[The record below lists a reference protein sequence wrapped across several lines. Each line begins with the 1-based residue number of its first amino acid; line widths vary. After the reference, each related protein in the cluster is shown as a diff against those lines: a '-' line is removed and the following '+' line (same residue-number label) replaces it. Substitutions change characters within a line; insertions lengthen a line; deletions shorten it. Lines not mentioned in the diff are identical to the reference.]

1 MIAEDPRSPLVRDAR
16 ALLHRAVE
24 AVAKANVNHHHTR
37 ELLSQSM
44 ERVIWSDHL
53 IGESA
58 RIRDL
63 LRDTVSALA
72 ILERA
77 KGMSPERVLVLL
89 KGLVVDAEAEKLE
102 PVMAR
107 SLTDD
112 VVRWGIEAYYDGA
125 A

>member
-1 MIAEDPRSPLVRDAR
+1 MVEDPRSPLVRDAR
-16 ALLHRAVE
+16 ALLHRAVDAIAE
-24 AVAKANVNHHHTR
+24 AKVNNHRSR
-37 ELLSQSM
+37 ELLVSSM
-44 ERVIWSDHL
+44 ERVVWSDHL
-53 IGESA
+53 IGESV

-63 LRDTVSALA
+63 LHDTVSALA
-72 ILERA
+72 VLERA
-77 KGMSPERVLVLL
+77 KGVTPERMLVLL

-112 VVRWGIEAYYDGA
+112 IVRWGIEAYFA